1 MTFLCVEDGAG
12 NFTTVN
18 PARRSCGPPNSMLC
32 YAFRLCQVYVFQWF
46 TQRPNPEGLD
56 LLSLITTHKRQ
67 ILKSASIISV
77 ITVVSRILGYI
88 RDQRLTLLLGTTGI
102 ADSFILAYRIPNI
115 LRRLV
120 GEGSMTAS
128 FIPVFTD
135 YMRNKSR
142 EETWAFANRLFW
154 TFSTIL
160 AALSVLGVIFSP
172 LAVRAFSM
180 FGKNQ
185 VQIEAVYLNRLMFPY
200 ILFIGMAALAMAIL
214 NCFHVFGLPAA
225 TPILLNISFI
235 VCSMAVVWR
244 HFSSPAAALAVGVL
258 VGGIFQFFLQVP
270 QLVRRG
276 MNFQFAISFTDPGVR
291 RVSRLMIPGFIGIG
305 VAQINLLVDTIFVN
319 AKRMP
324 EGSVVSLYVAD
335 RVTELVLGGY
345 AIAVA
350 MAILPL
356 MSHQAAAGDQEGMK
370 KTFGFSL
377 RIVSF
382 ITIPAAVGLVILR
395 EPIVQVLFQH
405 GLFVAESTR
414 LTARAL
420 LYYSMGLPA
429 FAAVKLIVPAFYA
442 TQDTRTPV
450 RVAVYTLGVN
460 IVLNLIF
467 LFYFFAKFKNGG
479 PALASAL
486 AGYFNVLV
494 LFVVFRLRF
503 GRLGTWEILA
513 SVGKIAVCSG
523 LMGAM
528 CWSALRYSQFDSIEH
543 LLTRLSVFVALIG
556 GATLSYLGLAWLMR
570 CDEISEVYG
579 IAFHRDRAQAGKM
592 GLMG

>member
-1 MTFLCVEDGAG
+1 LTHIL
-12 NFTTVN
+12 
-18 PARRSCGPPNSMLC
+18 
-32 YAFRLCQVYVFQWF
+32 
-46 TQRPNPEGLD
+46 
-56 LLSLITTHKRQ
+56 THKKQ
-67 ILKSASIISV
+67 ILKSASIISI
-77 ITVVSRILGYI
+77 ITVVSRILGYV

-102 ADSFILAYRIPNI
+102 ADSFVLAYRIPNV

-135 YMRNKSR
+135 YMRNRTR

-154 TFSTIL
+154 TFSVAL
-160 AALSVLGVIFSP
+160 AALTVVGMIFSP
-172 LAVRAFSM
+172 LIVRMFSIY
-180 FGKNQ
+180 GKSQ
-185 VQIEAVYLNRLMFPY
+185 VQVEAVYLNRLMFPY
-200 ILFIGMAALAMAIL
+200 ILFIGMAALAMGIL
-214 NCFHVFGLPAA
+214 NCFHVFGMPAA

-235 VCSMAVVWR
+235 VFSTALVWR
-244 HFSSPAAALAVGVL
+244 YFSSPAAALAVGVL
-258 VGGIFQFFLQVP
+258 VGGMFQFFLQVP

-276 MNFQFAISFTDPGVR
+276 MDFQFSVSFSDPGVR
-291 RVSRLMIPGFIGIG
+291 RVARLMVPGFVGIGI
-305 VAQINLLVDTIFVN
+305 AQINLLVDTIFAN
-319 AKRMP
+319 AKIMP
-324 EGSVVSLYVAD
+324 DGSLISLYVAD

-350 MAILPL
+350 TAILPM
-356 MSHQAAAGDQEGMK
+356 MSHQASAGDYEGMK
-370 KTFGFSL
+370 RTFGFAL

-429 FAAVKLIVPAFYA
+429 FAAVKLIVPAFYS

-450 RVAVYTLGVN
+450 RVAGITLLANV
-460 IVLNLIF
+460 VLNVIF

-486 AGYFNVLV
+486 AGYINVGI
-494 LFVVFRLRF
+494 LFVIFRLRF
-503 GRLGTWEILA
+503 GRLGTREILM
-513 SVGKIAVCSG
+513 SLGKIAISAAV
-523 LMGAM
+523 MGAV
-528 CWSALRYSQFDSIEH
+528 CWSALQYSQFDMIEH
-543 LLTRLSVFVALIG
+543 FLPRLIVFVSLIVS
-556 GATLSYLGLAWLMR
+556 ATLTFLALAWLFR
-570 CDEISEVYG
+570 CNELSEVYG
-579 IAFHRDRAQAGKM
+579 IAFHRDRSVAGRT
-592 GLMG
+592 GWTG

>member
-1 MTFLCVEDGAG
+1 LTYI
-12 NFTTVN
+12 
-18 PARRSCGPPNSMLC
+18 P
-32 YAFRLCQVYVFQWF
+32 
-46 TQRPNPEGLD
+46 
-56 LLSLITTHKRQ
+56 THKKQ

-77 ITVVSRILGYI
+77 ITVVSRILGYV

-102 ADSFILAYRIPNI
+102 ADSFVLAYRIPNV

-135 YMRNKSR
+135 YMRNRSPK
-142 EETWAFANRLFW
+142 ETWKFANRLFW
-154 TFSTIL
+154 TFSFVL
-160 AALSVLGVIFSP
+160 AGLTVLGVIFSP
-172 LAVRAFSM
+172 LAVRFFSM

-185 VQIEAVYLNRLMFPY
+185 IQVEAVYLNRLMFPY

-214 NCFHVFGLPAA
+214 NCFHIFGLPAA

-235 VCSMAVVWR
+235 VFSVALVWK

-276 MNFQFAISFTDPGVR
+276 MNFEFGVSFTDPGVR
-291 RVSRLMIPGFIGIG
+291 RVARLMVPGFLGIGI
-305 VAQINLLVDTIFVN
+305 AQINLLVDTIFAN

-324 EGSVVSLYVAD
+324 EGSLVSLYVAD

-350 MAILPL
+350 TAILP
-356 MSHQAAAGDQEGMK
+356 MMAHQASAGDYEGMK
-370 KTFGFSL
+370 RTFGFSL

-429 FAAVKLIVPAFYA
+429 FAAVKLIVPAFYS
-442 TQDTRTPV
+442 TQDTSTPV
-450 RVAVYTLGVN
+450 RIGVIALVVN
-460 IVLNLIF
+460 VLLNLLF
-467 LFYFFAKFKNGG
+467 LFYFFPKFQNGG

-486 AGYFNVLV
+486 ASYFNVLI
-494 LFVVFRLRF
+494 LFMVFRLRF
-503 GRLGTWEILA
+503 GRLGTWEILG
-513 SVGKIAVCSG
+513 SMGKIALCSAA
-523 LMGAM
+523 MGVA
-528 CWSALRYSQFDSIEH
+528 CWTALRFSHFALISDF
-543 LLTRLSVFVALIG
+543 LTRLGVFSAIIA
-556 GATLSYLGLAWLMR
+556 GATLVYLALAWLLR
-570 CDEISEVYG
+570 CDEIHEVYG
-579 IAFHRDRAQAGKM
+579 IAFRRDPAATGKM
-592 GLMG
+592 GLRG

>member
-1 MTFLCVEDGAG
+1 LTESTA
-12 NFTTVN
+12 
-18 PARRSCGPPNSMLC
+18 
-32 YAFRLCQVYVFQWF
+32 
-46 TQRPNPEGLD
+46 
-56 LLSLITTHKRQ
+56 HKRQ
-67 ILKSASIISV
+67 ILKSASVISI
-77 ITVVSRILGYI
+77 ITVVSRILGYV
-88 RDQRLTLLLGTTGI
+88 RDQRLTLLLGTTGL
-102 ADSFILAYRIPNI
+102 ADSFVLAYRIPNV

-142 EETWAFANRLFW
+142 EETWGFANRLFW
-154 TFSTIL
+154 TFCLVL
-160 AALSVLGVIFSP
+160 APLTVLGVIFSP
-172 LAVRAFSM
+172 YFVRFFSM

-185 VQIEAVYLNRLMFPY
+185 VQIEAIYLNRLMFPY

-214 NCFHVFGLPAA
+214 NCFHIFGLPAA

-235 VCSMAVVWR
+235 TFSVAIVWR

-270 QLVRRG
+270 QLVKHG
-276 MNFQFAISFTDPGVR
+276 MSFKFAVSFTDPGVL
-291 RVSRLMIPGFIGIG
+291 RVAKLMVPGFLGIGI
-305 VAQINLLVDTIFVN
+305 AQINLLVDTIFAN
-319 AKRMP
+319 AKVMP
-324 EGSVVSLYVAD
+324 EGSLVSLYVAD

-350 MAILPL
+350 TAILPM
-356 MSHQAAAGDQEGMK
+356 MSHQASAGDYEGMK
-370 KTFGFSL
+370 KTFLFSL

-382 ITIPAAVGLVILR
+382 ITIPATVGLVILR

-420 LYYSMGLPA
+420 LYYSLGLPA
-429 FAAVKLIVPAFYA
+429 FAAVKLIVPAFYS

-450 RVAVYTLGVN
+450 RVAVLALLAN
-460 IVLNLIF
+460 ILLNVVF
-467 LFYFFAKFKNGG
+467 LFYFFPKLKNGG

-486 AGYFNVLV
+486 AGYFTVFT

-503 GRLGTWEILA
+503 GRLGTRDVAASLA
-513 SVGKIAVCSG
+513 KIAVCAG
-523 LMGAM
+523 VMGAV
-528 CWSALRYSQFDSIEH
+528 CWGALKYSRFDSIGH
-543 LLTRLSVFVALIG
+543 FFPRLVVFVALIG
-556 GATLSYLGLAWLMR
+556 GATLTYLAVAWLLR
-570 CDEISEVYG
+570 CAEISEVYG
-579 IAFHRDRAQAGKM
+579 IAFHSGAAETGES
-592 GLMG
+592 GITG

>member
-1 MTFLCVEDGAG
+1 LT
-12 NFTTVN
+12 
-18 PARRSCGPPNSMLC
+18 
-32 YAFRLCQVYVFQWF
+32 
-46 TQRPNPEGLD
+46 
-56 LLSLITTHKRQ
+56 LIVTHKRQ
-67 ILKSASIISV
+67 ILKSASIITI
-77 ITVVSRILGYI
+77 ITVISRIFGYV

-102 ADSFILAYRIPNI
+102 ADSFVLAYRIPNV

-135 YMRNKSR
+135 YLRNRSR
-142 EETWAFANRLFW
+142 EETWTFANRLFW
-154 TFSTIL
+154 TFSLVL
-160 AALSVLGVIFSP
+160 AALTVLGVIFSP
-172 LAVRAFSM
+172 LAVRLFSM

-185 VQIEAVYLNRLMFPY
+185 VQMEAVYLNRLMFPY

-225 TPILLNISFI
+225 TPILFNISFI
-235 VCSMAVVWR
+235 VFSVALVWKQ
-244 HFSSPAAALAVGVL
+244 FSSPAAALAVGVL

-276 MNFQFAISFTDPGVR
+276 MNFQFGVSFTDPGVR
-291 RVSRLMIPGFIGIG
+291 RVARLMLPGFVGIGI
-305 VAQINLLVDTIFVN
+305 AQINLLVDTIFAN

-324 EGSVVSLYVAD
+324 EGSLVSLYVAD

-350 MAILPL
+350 TAILP
-356 MSHQAAAGDQEGMK
+356 MMAHQASAGDYEGMK

-377 RIVSF
+377 RIVCF

-395 EPIVQVLFQH
+395 EPIVAVLFQH
-405 GLFVAESTR
+405 GRFVAESTR

-420 LYYSMGLPA
+420 LYYSLGLPA

-442 TQDTRTPV
+442 TQDTHTPV
-450 RVAVYTLGVN
+450 RVAVISLIMN
-460 IVLNLIF
+460 ILLNMIF
-467 LFYFFAKFKNGG
+467 LFYFFPKLKNGA

-486 AGYFNVLV
+486 ASYLNVLI

-503 GRLGTWEILA
+503 GRLGTREILA
-513 SVGKIAVCSG
+513 SVGKIAVCSAA
-523 LMGAM
+523 MGAL
-528 CWSALRYSQFDSIEH
+528 CWIAFRYSHFDLIASF
-543 LLTRLSVFVALIG
+543 LMRLVVFIALIG
-556 GATLSYLGLAWLMR
+556 GATLAYLSLAWLFR
-570 CDEISEVYG
+570 CHEIHEVYG
-579 IAFHRDRAQAGKM
+579 IALRRGDTGPGKIDLL
-592 GLMG
+592 G